1 MAATKG
7 QRKPQYSEEEKAEI
21 VEKICSLYESQQ
33 ATLESCCEA
42 AGIAD
47 RTFLL
52 WRSENAEFA
61 ERFKKARENQDAAYW
76 QDVIRPLAKRAM
88 QKHLEAEI
96 EVEEKEVVW
105 QGVKAKDGE
114 GNPVFQKTKKVVL
127 PNPTVTIFAAK
138 GLYPEMFVDR
148 HEHSGP
154 GGGPIE
160 AKTWIIEVQPQ
171 QASQSPDPDKTNVA

>member
-1 MAATKG
+1 MAVTKG
-7 QRKPQYSEEEKAEI
+7 ARKPQYSEEEKAVI
-21 VEKICSLYESQQ
+21 VERICSLYESQQ
-33 ATLESCCEA
+33 ATLDSCCEVT
-42 AGIAD
+42 GIAV

-61 ERFKKARENQDAAYW
+61 ERFKKARENQDEAYW

-105 QGVKAKDGE
+105 QGVKAKDSDGQ
-114 GNPVFQKTKKVVL
+114 PVFQKTKKSVL
-127 PNPTVTIFAAK
+127 PNATVTIFAAK
-138 GLYPEMFVDR
+138 GLYPKMFVDR

-154 GGGPIE
+154 DGGPIE
-160 AKTWIIEVQPQ
+160 TKTLVIEIP
-171 QASQSPDPDKTNVA
+171 ADGGDE